1 MSFASA
7 KRAHADSWV
16 SFPTGVPHG
25 TLESLA
31 RKPYSATS
39 ACSWSIEI
47 SPVSPTVAA
56 DDGSFEQAANSTT
69 THRVASTRKRRGT
82 GITGPS

>member
-7 KRAHADSWV
+7 NRAHADSC
-16 SFPTGVPHG
+16 GLVPDRRAARG
-25 TLESLA
+25 AGELGEEAEQRDVRVQLVDRDLA
-31 RKPYSATS
+31 GL
-39 ACSWSIEI
+39 
-47 SPVSPTVAA
+47 PTVAA

-69 THRVASTRKRRGT
+69 THRVASTRRGRGT